1 MAVGKDLTHAVAST
15 GAGQAVGAAPASAPG
30 PAATPD
36 LGPWIE
42 RALALGC
49 DRACVIDPAS
59 VVVAQWVR
67 MKCVY
72 GCDEPGVYKT
82 CPPDGAPA
90 LDDTRRL
97 LREFSRGILLGV
109 GPIVGDER
117 SDAESRRINDAA
129 LALERELFLA
139 GFHKTWTMGSGPC
152 DICSACSQGEPCPTP
167 ELARPSMEG
176 CGVDVFTTVRE
187 AGWEIEVVRDRQDE
201 YRFFALVLVD

>member
-1 MAVGKDLTHAVAST
+1 MTVDGDIVPTATPTGKSAPAGAVVGT
-15 GAGQAVGAAPASAPG
+15 GAPAHDLAPW
-30 PAATPD
+30 T
-36 LGPWIE
+36 E

-49 DRACVIDPAS
+49 DRARVIDPSS

-72 GCDEPGVYKT
+72 GCDEPGVSRT

-97 LREFSRGILLGV
+97 LTEFDRGILLGV
-109 GPIVGDER
+109 GPVTGDQR
-117 SDAESRRINDAA
+117 SDEESRRLNDAA

-139 GFHKTWTMGSGPC
+139 GFHKTWTMGAGPC
-152 DICSACSQGEPCPTP
+152 DICAACSQGQPCPTP
-167 ELARPSMEG
+167 ELARPSLEG
-176 CGVDVFTTVRE
+176 CGVDVFTTVRH
-187 AGWEIEVVRDRQDE
+187 AGWEIEVVKDRDDE